1 MAVGAVDNTLDIA
14 FFSARSSELEGG
26 QVDIAGPGVDFS
38 AAEVAAQLDTTVASV
53 NSALQRARNS
63 LDQRVPEESQQA
75 TLRALGAEGRREL
88 VDAFVAAWERA
99 DVPAILGMLV
109 EDARLTMPP
118 LSAWFHG
125 LDDLGLFMTERMF
138 QTPWRL
144 VPCGR
149 AGSWRSPAT
158 RGIPTA
164 PASGSV
170 RCRCS
175 RCVAGGSSR

>member
-75 TLRALGAEGRREL
+75 TLRARGGRPSRAGGRLRGRVGAR
-88 VDAFVAAWERA
+88 

>member
-88 VDAFVAAWERA
+88 VDAFVAEWERA
-99 DVPAILGMLV
+99 MSP
-109 EDARLTMPP
+109 RS
-118 LSAWFHG
+118 SACSS
-125 LDDLGLFMTERMF
+125 R
-138 QTPWRL
+138 TP
-144 VPCGR
+144 
-149 AGSWRSPAT
+149 GS
-158 RGIPTA
+158 
-164 PASGSV
+164 
-170 RCRCS
+170 RCR
-175 RCVAGGSSR
+175 RCRRGSTVWTTSASS